1 MAPEQASLEA
11 TKLRAGIVSG
21 FGAYLIWGLLTF
33 YWKELAEFNAFEL
46 IGWRIVAA
54 TVILLVVI
62 AVTGRGAPVWATFRS
77 PGLLWRVA
85 LAAVLLS
92 NNWTLYV
99 YSVVSEQIM
108 ESALGYFIA
117 PLLTSL
123 IGVVALR
130 EPLRR
135 PQKAALTLA
144 AVAVVFLTVG
154 YGRPPYIALGL
165 AFTWAIYGLL
175 KKRVPLGPLES
186 LTTETL
192 VLAPVALVIVIIG
205 AMQPTGV
212 VATAGTD
219 DWIFLSFAGIITA
232 VPLLLFAR
240 AALRLPLT
248 VLGPLQYLVPT
259 INFLLGWLVYDEP
272 LDRVRIVGFLL
283 VWIALFITIG
293 DSLRARRNAVEI
305 SQTGT

>member
-1 MAPEQASLEA
+1 MSTQEITADESR
-11 TKLRAGIVSG
+11 LRAGIVSG
-21 FGAYLIWGLLTF
+21 FGAYLIWGMLTF

-46 IGWRIVAA
+46 IGWRIVSA

-62 AVTGRGAPVWATFRS
+62 AVTRRGTPVWATFRS
-77 PGLLWRVA
+77 PSLLWRVA
-85 LAAVLLS
+85 LAALLLS

-99 YSVVSEQIM
+99 YSVVSKQVM

-144 AVAVVFLTVG
+144 GIAVVILTAG

-165 AFTWAIYGLL
+165 ALTWAVYGLL

-186 LTTETL
+186 LTAETL
-192 VLAPVALVIVIIG
+192 VLAPIAAVIVVIG
-205 AMQPTGV
+205 AMQPRGI

-219 DWIFLSFAGIITA
+219 DWILLSFAGVITA

-259 INFLLGWLVYDEP
+259 INFFLGWLVYDEP
-272 LDRVRIVGFLL
+272 LDRVRVIGFLL
-283 VWIALFITIG
+283 VWIALFITIA
-293 DSLRARRNAVEI
+293 DSIRARRATIAVP
-305 SQTGT
+305 QPTT

>member
-1 MAPEQASLEA
+1 MDPQQPSGDEA
-11 TKLRAGIVSG
+11 KLRAGIVSG
-21 FGAYLIWGLLTF
+21 FGAYLLWGLLTF

-54 TVILLVVI
+54 TAILLVVI
-62 AVTGRGAPVWATFRS
+62 AATRRGGPVWATFRNPS
-77 PGLLWRVA
+77 LLWRVA

-99 YSVVSEQIM
+99 YSVVSEQVM

-135 PQKAALTLA
+135 PQKVALSLA
-144 AVAVVFLTVG
+144 GIAVVILTVG

-165 AFTWAIYGLL
+165 ALTWAVYGLL

-186 LTTETL
+186 LTAETL
-192 VLAPVALVIVIIG
+192 VLAPVAAAIVVVG
-205 AMQPTGV
+205 SLQPAGI

-219 DWIFLSFAGIITA
+219 DWILLAFAGMITA

-259 INFLLGWLVYDEP
+259 INFLLGWLVYNEP
-272 LDRVRIVGFLL
+272 LDRIRIVGFVL
-283 VWIALFITIG
+283 VWIALFVTIG
-293 DSLRARRNAVEI
+293 DSVRARRNTIAVP
-305 SQTGT
+305 QPTT